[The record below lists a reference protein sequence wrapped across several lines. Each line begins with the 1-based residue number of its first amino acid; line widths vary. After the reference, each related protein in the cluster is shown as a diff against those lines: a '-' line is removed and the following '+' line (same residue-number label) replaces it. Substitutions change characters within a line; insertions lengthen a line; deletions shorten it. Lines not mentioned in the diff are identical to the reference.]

1 MSRPDVPATHHTET
15 GTPTTVLNGFLGA
28 GKTTLLNRILAEPDG
43 VRFGVLV
50 NDFGAINVDAALV
63 VTRNADQISLANG
76 CICCSIR
83 DDLVAAARQLLNSE
97 PKPDRIIVEASGVS
111 RPLAIVDALLADDLG
126 GALALDAVLCLVDAD
141 SFGGLDYQATELAI
155 DQAACAD
162 LLIINKCDLAGEA
175 AVADVEATL
184 RGPMPNVRVL
194 RTSFAKVPRSVLFGP
209 EHPGA
214 PLHWLRAQ
222 SRSGS
227 GHEHSHDHDEEF
239 ESWSWQT
246 DSLLDLTRFKAAVRD
261 LPTSLLRAK
270 GILRFEGSAGKRGI
284 FHLVGKRSTVVLDPA
299 DPPQT
304 SVFVA
309 IARRGTLAPARL
321 ATALDGCRAARES
334 APNAG
339 TAAA

>member
-1 MSRPDVPATHHTET
+1 MSRPDVPATHRTEA
-15 GTPTTVLNGFLGA
+15 GTPTTVLTGFLGA

-63 VTRNADQISLANG
+63 VTQNADRISLANG
-76 CICCSIR
+76 CICCTIR
-83 DDLVAAARQLLNSE
+83 DDLVAAARQLVASE
-97 PKPDRIIVEASGVS
+97 PKPQRIIVEASGIS

-155 DQAACAD
+155 DQAAGAD
-162 LLIINKCDLAGEA
+162 LLILNKCDLASEA

-184 RGPMPNVRVL
+184 RGSMPNVRVL
-194 RTSFAKVPRSVLFGP
+194 RTSFANVPRSVLFGP
-209 EHPGA
+209 EGSGE

-222 SRSGS
+222 TRSGS

-270 GILRFEGSAGKRGI
+270 GILRFQGITGKRGI
-284 FHLVGKRSTVVLDPA
+284 FHLVGKRVTVELEDT

-309 IARRGTLAPARL
+309 IARKGGID
-321 ATALDGCRAARES
+321 ATVLTSLLEGCRSARDS
-334 APNAG
+334 LA
-339 TAAA
+339 